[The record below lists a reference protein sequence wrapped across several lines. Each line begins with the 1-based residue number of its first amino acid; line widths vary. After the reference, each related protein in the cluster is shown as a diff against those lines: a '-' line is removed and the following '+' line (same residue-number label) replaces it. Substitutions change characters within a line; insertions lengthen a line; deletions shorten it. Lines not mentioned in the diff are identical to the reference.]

1 MLEKNTNIIW
11 DSLQSIMSEHL
22 CHVPSTDEMD
32 SSFIELGA
40 NSLILLEFSRSIEK
54 VFDIRI
60 ELRKFFEEVA
70 TVDDLCSFL
79 KDNLPDDWTPLS
91 KEQSVKAFGDRLE
104 KNNNGVNNSLDF
116 LSLDNVD
123 ADETNVKLPYFD
135 RLLNYQVYATSQG
148 ITRVIEKQLA
158 FLQSVKGVAGK
169 VFSNSNINIKTS
181 ESEILWG
188 LPSLEKRKLNPNQY
202 LFIEKLQH
210 DFSEKT
216 TKSKAIA
223 LESRKYFANNRPSL
237 GFRKETKEMF
247 YPIICSHSNG
257 AYLYDIDG
265 NEYIDLALGFGANMF
280 GHKPAFIFDEMN
292 EQLGKGIQIGP
303 QSELTANVAKMFC
316 EVTGN
321 ERVTFY
327 NSGTEA
333 VMTAIRVAR
342 AATGKDKI
350 VLFSGSYH
358 GHSDSTLMVSDGSSG
373 KQATQPLCIGIPNI
387 NTHNVVVLPYDD
399 ESALETIVSLKDEL
413 AAVLVEP
420 VQSRQPSL
428 QPVSFLKKLKKLT
441 SDSNI
446 ILIFD
451 EMITGFR
458 IKPGGAQAYFDI
470 KPDLSTYGKVIGG
483 GMPIGC
489 LAGRADLMS
498 YIDGGIWNY
507 GDESYPNVQK
517 IFTGG
522 TFCNHPLTMR
532 CALAVLQRI
541 KREGEKLQDHLTK
554 NTESFGKEIN
564 RFFEEENVP
573 IQMVNFGSLFRFV
586 MSSNHSY
593 VYQPL
598 EMDIFHALLIC
609 KGVFTWEGRT
619 CYFSTAHTEEVLE
632 KLMERIK
639 SSVLEMKAGGFFLE
653 KAKKGVMQEQPKA
666 QVPLT
671 ESQKQL
677 WFLYYTNK
685 AAFNAYTYAIGF
697 KIKGNIDKDILKKS
711 IQLLVLNHDAL
722 RTSFDKNG
730 DLQTILPKIDVAFT
744 ELDFTSYG
752 LNKQKSE
759 IQKWFLDQYSLGF
772 KLENAPLFRIYLLE
786 ISKTEKL
793 FVMFSHHIIMDGI
806 SEQVVIREI
815 IKNYNTIQSGQPLMQ
830 ENVMQFSQYIQALN
844 GQAHQ
849 DHIKIK
855 KDYWVNKITDMSLTI
870 NLPADRLHPSKPSF
884 KGARKKV
891 VVNKELSDFIK
902 DYSKKNGCS
911 NFMTWISFYIL
922 WLHKISSQ
930 DELMV
935 FTTSSGR
942 YFENTSNMVGYSA
955 NAIIIK
961 SELSHNPTF
970 EKFMK
975 EMKSELLDVFEHQEY
990 PFSKLISE
998 LGETLKLEN
1007 SLPFTALFN
1016 MDHIR
1021 TDKMGD
1027 ADLELYFVPI
1037 QSVIS
1042 DLSLNVTE
1050 TDDEFILCF
1059 DYNLDIFEEK
1069 SIHRFIDT
1077 LIPMVENA
1085 LSDTK
1090 SNVSN
1095 INLQEEVNIDL
1106 VTKVWNE
1113 TSLHYGR
1120 YNYIHELFEAQ
1131 AKANPKRIALVVG
1144 CQSLTYDELNRIS
1157 NQLGHFLIEQNI
1169 APNQPVGLFFNNSV
1183 ELIIGILGILKTGNA
1198 YVPIDPK
1205 YPNERVANII
1215 GGSNISS
1222 VVTMEG
1228 LLDKLPKV
1236 VKTIAIDRDFAKIK
1250 QQSEDNLHI
1259 DIKPD
1264 YLCYVINTSGS
1275 TGLPKSVG
1283 LTHKNITNM
1292 INWYLSTN
1300 QIRSEDKVF
1309 LFTSICFDLTQKN
1322 IYAALSVG
1330 AELHLSLITIYDPKE
1345 IGTYIKNEKIT
1356 WITCT
1361 PSMIAPMIESKSDE
1375 KLSKLESIR
1384 YIHLGG
1390 EVVRKSIFKSWV
1402 ESKFCNAIIVNY
1414 YGPTECSDVVT
1425 AYTISKADFYKEGEI
1440 PIGKPIPNV
1449 KVYILDKYQKPLPI
1463 GVVGEICIAGI
1474 GVSGG
1479 YLNDDEKT
1487 KTKFI
1492 PNPFSTNEAPIIY
1505 RTGDLGK
1512 FRDDGSIE
1520 IVGRNDNQVKIRGFR
1535 IELEEIESVIIKHEM
1550 ISNVVVIA
1558 KKINS
1563 SEARLIAYISL
1574 NKDETKE
1581 ISLSSKDIKDFI
1593 KDRLPE
1599 YMLPEQ
1605 FIVLDSF
1612 LLTPNGK
1619 IDRKKLDEQNGVIL
1633 EDHEYSIPE
1642 NSIEEQLVEIFK
1654 SLLGIQT
1661 IGTNSNFFDSGG
1673 HSLKAV
1679 GLAAMIEEKFNIQLS
1694 LKELFNAG
1702 TIKKIA
1708 SLIHTKCQLE
1718 VSTNNDSI
1726 IDGYVELSQEAI
1738 LSDDIHPLLP
1748 RIPKEQ
1754 PNVILLTGATG
1765 FVGRFLLRRLLDDYG
1780 QAKIYCL
1787 VRASNS
1793 QQAAARLKETLF
1805 QWDLWREGDDNRLE
1819 AIPGDIAKSKLGINP
1834 DDYLRLAEEVD
1845 SIFHCASSVNH
1856 FENYTTAKAAN
1867 VDCLNELLRLSITKQ
1882 PKLFNHVSTLSIFNP
1897 DGHPLGRI
1905 IDEAS
1910 QINDENHLAV
1920 NGYETSKWVA
1930 EKIVLLAQNRGL
1942 PCNIYRLGLV
1952 WADTEKGRFDP
1963 QQREYRILESCV
1975 LAGYGITNYAY
1986 DTLPVPVDYVAN
1998 AISILAK
2005 MNPLGGKIFHI
2016 GGSEGEEINICEC
2029 LDDKLK
2035 STIKP
2040 MSLYNWIK
2048 HVKSLHLQGQTLPS
2062 VPFVAYAF
2070 SMDQKS
2076 FEDYQVNAAQKCT
2089 LYNWGKTQ
2097 EELKLLGL
2105 TIPIFDHEMIRLA
2118 LNYILSSN
2126 NISGFIT
2133 EMPIKAG
2140 KDSKNG
2146 DNQII

>member
-1 MLEKNTNIIW
+1 MLEKNTIMIW
-11 DSLQSIMSEHL
+11 DSLQGIMSEHL
-22 CHVPSTDEMD
+22 CHVPSKDEMD

-54 VFDIRI
+54 VFGIRI

-70 TVDDLCSFL
+70 TVDDLCNFL
-79 KDNLPDDWTPLS
+79 KDNLTDEWTPLS
-91 KEQSVKAFGDRLE
+91 KEQPVKELGDRLE
-104 KNNNGVNNSLDF
+104 VNNNGVNNSLDF
-116 LSLDNVD
+116 LSQDNVD
-123 ADETNVKLPYFD
+123 VDEANAKLPYFD

-158 FLQSVKGVAGK
+158 FLQNIKGVNPNIAEK
-169 VFSNSNINIKTS
+169 ISSNSNINIKTGKG
-181 ESEILWG
+181 EILWG
-188 LPSLEKRKLNPNQY
+188 LPSLEKRKLTPSQY

-210 DFSEKT
+210 NFSEKT

-280 GHKPAFIFDEMN
+280 GHKPSFIFNEMN
-292 EQLGKGIQIGP
+292 EQIEKGIQIGP
-303 QSELTANVAKMFC
+303 QSELTAKVAKEFC
-316 EVTGN
+316 EITGN

-333 VMTAIRVAR
+333 VMTGIRVAR

-358 GHSDSTLMVSDGSSG
+358 GHSDSTLMVSDGSGG
-373 KQATQPLCIGIPNI
+373 KPATQPLCIGIPNI
-387 NTHNVVVLPYDD
+387 NTHNVVVLPYDN
-399 ESALETIVSLKDEL
+399 ESALETIASLKDEL

-428 QPVSFLKKLKKLT
+428 QPASFLKKLKKLT

-458 IKPGGAQAYFDI
+458 IKPGGAQAYFNI

-498 YIDGGIWNY
+498 YIDGGFWNY

-532 CALAVLQRI
+532 CALAVLKRI
-541 KREGEKLQDHLTK
+541 KSEGEKLQDHLTK
-554 NTESFGKEIN
+554 NTETFGKEIN

-573 IQMVNFGSLFRFV
+573 IQMINFGSLFRFV

-598 EMDIFHALLIC
+598 EMDLFHTLLIC

-619 CYFSTAHTEEVLE
+619 CYISTAHTEEVLE

-639 SSVLEMKAGGFFLE
+639 SAVLEMKAGGFFLE
-653 KAKKGVMQEQPKA
+653 KAKKGVIQEQLKM

-711 IQLLVLNHDAL
+711 IQTLVLNHDAL
-722 RTSFDKNG
+722 RTSFDKKG
-730 DLQTILPKIDVAFT
+730 ELQTILPKIDVAFT

-786 ISKTEKL
+786 ISKAEKL

-815 IKNYNTIQSGQPLMQ
+815 IKNYNTIQSGQPLLQ
-830 ENVMQFSQYIQALN
+830 ENVMQFSQYIQALH
-844 GQAHQ
+844 GQVYQ
-849 DHIKIK
+849 EHINTK
-855 KDYWVNKITDMSLTI
+855 KDYWVNKITDMPLTI
-870 NLPADRLHPSKPSF
+870 NLPTDRVHPPKPSF
-884 KGARKKV
+884 KGARKKI
-891 VVNKELSDFIK
+891 VVNQELSDFIK

-930 DELMV
+930 EELMV

-942 YFENTSNMVGYSA
+942 YFENTSSMVGYSA
-955 NAIIIK
+955 NAIIVK

-975 EMKSELLDVFEHQEY
+975 EMKTELLDVFEHQEY
-990 PFSKLISE
+990 PFSNLISE
-998 LGETLKLEN
+998 FGDTLKLEN
-1007 SLPFTALFN
+1007 GLPFTALFN
-1016 MDHIR
+1016 MDHIHM
-1021 TDKMGD
+1021 DKMGD
-1027 ADLELYFVPI
+1027 ADLELYIVPI

-1059 DYNLDIFEEK
+1059 DYNSDIFEKK
-1069 SIHRFIDT
+1069 SINRFIDT
-1077 LIPMVENA
+1077 FIPMVENA

-1090 SNVSN
+1090 SSVSN
-1095 INLQEEVNIDL
+1095 IVLQEEANIDL
-1106 VTKVWNE
+1106 VTKIWNE

-1131 AKANPKRIALVVG
+1131 VKATPQKIALVVG

-1157 NQLGHFLIEQNI
+1157 NQLGHFLIEQDI
-1169 APNQPVGLFFNNSV
+1169 TPNQPVGLFFNNSV

-1198 YVPIDPK
+1198 YVPIDPR

-1215 GGSNISS
+1215 GESNISS

-1228 LLDKLPKV
+1228 FLDKLPKAI
-1236 VKTIAIDRDFAKIK
+1236 KTIAIDRDFAKIK
-1250 QQSEDNLHI
+1250 QQSEDDLHI

-1322 IYAALSVG
+1322 IYTALSVG
-1330 AELHLSLITIYDPKE
+1330 AELHLSLISIYDPKE

-1375 KLSKLESIR
+1375 ILSKLESIR
-1384 YIHLGG
+1384 YIYLGG
-1390 EVVRKSIFKSWV
+1390 EVVRKSIFKNWI

-1474 GVSGG
+1474 GVSSG

-1487 KTKFI
+1487 KSKFI

-1512 FRDDGSIE
+1512 FRDDGNIE
-1520 IVGRNDNQVKIRGFR
+1520 IIGRNDNQLKIRGYR

-1550 ISNVVVIA
+1550 ISNVVVSA

-1563 SEARLIAYISL
+1563 SEVRLIAYISL
-1574 NKDETKE
+1574 DKDNAKE
-1581 ISLSSKDIKDFI
+1581 NPLSSKDIKNFV

-1612 LLTPNGK
+1612 ILTSNGK
-1619 IDRKKLDEQNGVIL
+1619 IDKKKLEEQSGIIL
-1633 EDHEYSIPE
+1633 EDYDCSIPE
-1642 NSIEEQLVEIFK
+1642 NIIEEQLVEIFK
-1654 SLLGIQT
+1654 DLLGIQK
-1661 IGTNSNFFDSGG
+1661 IGTNSNFFDLGG

-1679 GLAAMIEEKFNIQLS
+1679 GLAAILEEKFNIQLS
-1694 LKELFNAG
+1694 LKDIFSAG
-1702 TIKKIA
+1702 TIKKMA
-1708 SLIHTKCQLE
+1708 SLIYAKKQLE
-1718 VSTNNDSI
+1718 GSSGDNSTTE
-1726 IDGYVELSQEAI
+1726 GYVDLSQEAI
-1738 LSDDIHPLLP
+1738 LASDIQSLLP
-1748 RIPKEQ
+1748 AEPKEQ
-1754 PNVILLTGATG
+1754 PDAIFLTGATG
-1765 FVGRFLLRRLLDDYG
+1765 FVGRFLLRRLLDDNK

-1787 VRASNS
+1787 VRASNR
-1793 QQAAARLKETLF
+1793 QQATARLKEVLSR
-1805 QWDLWREGDDNRLE
+1805 WDLWREGDDNRLE
-1819 AIPGDIAKSKLGINP
+1819 AIPGDLSKSNLGLGFVE
-1834 DDYLRLAEEVD
+1834 YQRLAGCVD

-1856 FENYTTAKAAN
+1856 FENYATAKVTN
-1867 VDCLNELLRLSITKQ
+1867 VDCLNELLRLSITRR

-1897 DGHPLGRI
+1897 DGYPTGRI
-1905 IDEAS
+1905 VDETS
-1910 QINDENHLAV
+1910 QINDENHLMV

-1930 EKIVLLAQNRGL
+1930 EKIVLLAQSRGL

-1952 WADTEKGRFDP
+1952 WADSEKGRFDP
-1963 QQREYRILESCV
+1963 QQREYRILESCI
-1975 LAGYGITNYAY
+1975 LAGCGITNYTY
-1986 DTLPVPVDYVAN
+1986 DIQPVPVDYVVN
-1998 AISILAK
+1998 AISALAK
-2005 MNPLGGKIFHI
+2005 TNPHGGKIFHI
-2016 GGSEGEEINICEC
+2016 GGSEGLEINICEC
-2029 LDDKLK
+2029 FDEKLK
-2035 STIKP
+2035 STIKAV
-2040 MSLYNWIK
+2040 SLFNWIK
-2048 HVKSLHLQGQTLPS
+2048 HIKSLHLQGQTLPS

-2076 FEDYQVNAAQKCT
+2076 FEDYHVNATQKCI
-2089 LYNWGKTQ
+2089 LYNWKKTQ
-2097 EELKLLGL
+2097 DELKLLG
-2105 TIPIFDHEMIRLA
+2105 IIAPNFDHRMVRLA
-2118 LNYILSSN
+2118 LNHIL
-2126 NISGFIT
+2126 
-2133 EMPIKAG
+2133 A
-2140 KDSKNG
+2140 G
-2146 DNQII
+2146 DNVFEKKQ